1 VGRKCDVAQTI
12 NKRWQRGT
20 CWQGGFITGTVGGGG
35 TRKHQ
40 QARGARAHLLVVPHK
55 SGQTAEDGVE
65 ISRGTPWV
73 KISLYDIEYYMLVK

>member
-1 VGRKCDVAQTI
+1 
-12 NKRWQRGT
+12 
-20 CWQGGFITGTVGGGG
+20 
-35 TRKHQ
+35 
-40 QARGARAHLLVVPHK
+40 VPHK